1 MLPQVKEESVDA
13 FFAGTGLIDVV
24 IAATVLEWLALEL
37 WFGRRGRALVV
48 ADLRLNLLSGLCL
61 MLALRSALA
70 QTSVLLVLI
79 MLGAAGLV
87 HYADLRRRWKS

>member
-1 MLPQVKEESVDA
+1 VDG
-13 FFAGTGLIDVV
+13 FFTGTGLIDLV

-37 WFGRRGRALVV
+37 WFGRRGRALAV

-61 MLALRSALA
+61 MVALRSALA
-70 QTSVLLVLI
+70 QAPLLLVLL